1 MKRGG
6 RSPGFCNPARR
17 PGNARVSATGAF
29 VSERLHFV
37 ADVPASLEAARL
49 GCLAVGLRRD
59 LPYALAG
66 ACVNANVADASASAS
81 AANLPLP
88 LKIIVSLGD
97 LLPHALLVRRL
108 CRDCPSHGY
117 AYCVCHASA
126 VPWTRSEACDGSCR
140 ASWVRANLTS
150 CRRDRLGLR
159 RHEQRLHSPHK

>member
-1 MKRGG
+1 MRRGG
-6 RSPGFCNPARR
+6 RSQGFCNPARR
-17 PGNARVSATGAF
+17 PGNAGESATGAF

-97 LLPHALLVRRL
+97 LVPHALIVRRFAVIAHRVVIHVVL
-108 CRDCPSHGY
+108 SMRLSLGRKARHV
-117 AYCVCHASA
+117 AHA
-126 VPWTRSEACDGSCR
+126 
-140 ASWVRANLTS
+140 VRAGSVRT
-150 CRRDRLGLR
+150 
-159 RHEQRLHSPHK
+159 